1 MSFKE
6 ELAEPIKAYIPD
18 VFEKTITADRLP
30 FRFMSRSQLP
40 NHLGQMKGLYMKLQQ
55 IAVQLVILLAKKHG
69 KKLKLLDRRLS
80 RKTKKKTRRK
90 MSLKQ
95 KKAINRGRKKAGL
108 ALIKWKK

>member
-1 MSFKE
+1 LSFKE

-40 NHLGQMKGLYMKLQQ
+40 NHLGQMKGL
-55 IAVQLVILLAKKHG
+55 
-69 KKLKLLDRRLS
+69 
-80 RKTKKKTRRK
+80 RKTKKQTRRK